1 MVSYPMSIKI
11 PKVVPQPVTRS
22 VKAGVA
28 LFLFLLIAGL
38 GCMVFSLY
46 SRESS
51 HVIIGVLILWVAL
64 HIQYFAFTS
73 PYDLEAEDEQVS
85 A

>member
-11 PKVVPQPVTRS
+11 PKVAPQPVTRS

-28 LFLFLLIAGL
+28 LFMFLVIAGF
-38 GCMVFSLY
+38 GCIGFSFY
-46 SRESS
+46 SRESA
-51 HVIIGVLILWVAL
+51 HVIVGVLILWVAL
-64 HIQYFAFTS
+64 HVQYFAFTS
-73 PYDLEAEDEQVS
+73 PYDLEAEDEQVT